1 MPPWSAEPSARARI
15 LVVGMALCVFP
26 RLKCCICLLFAVGDW
41 GDHRYRMRAR
51 PSAAGDGLSV
61 GRYQEDKGGQRMC
74 HAGKKR
80 RGEVSLLRP
89 ISLRGDDIVEAL
101 TCVNSV
107 QAMKDMIERRPAE
120 LQAEAYEKSM
130 LAHKKRQIHEK
141 KEREEQQR
149 LAEIKSAEERREKE
163 RRVSALSLSVAL
175 FPSLFS

>member
-1 MPPWSAEPSARARI
+1 
-15 LVVGMALCVFP
+15 
-26 RLKCCICLLFAVGDW
+26 
-41 GDHRYRMRAR
+41 
-51 PSAAGDGLSV
+51 
-61 GRYQEDKGGQRMC
+61 MC